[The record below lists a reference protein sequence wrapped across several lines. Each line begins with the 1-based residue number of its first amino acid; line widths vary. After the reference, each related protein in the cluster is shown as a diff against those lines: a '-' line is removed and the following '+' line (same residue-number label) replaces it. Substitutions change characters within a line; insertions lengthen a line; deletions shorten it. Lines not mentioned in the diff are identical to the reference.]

1 MYYYLKYLKHFPKNP
16 HVTWNTILW
25 GSLHFRIESD
35 RAKVYKNSCFHFQYQ
50 EVQVLMC
57 SIQEQRIKN
66 WNVEEKI
73 NFTFQKRPCLC
84 YLSVNTFRRKC
95 ISFLITYSVRT
106 NAVSSDANFMVEVL
120 NKLSFS
126 FGGIRFF
133 FRQKCGEMER

>member
-1 MYYYLKYLKHFPKNP
+1 MC
-16 HVTWNTILW
+16 
-25 GSLHFRIESD
+25 RIQ
-35 RAKVYKNSCFHFQYQ
+35 K
-50 EVQVLMC
+50 
-57 SIQEQRIKN
+57 QRIKN

-106 NAVSSDANFMVEVL
+106 NTFSSDANFMVEVL

-126 FGGIRFF
+126 LGGIDSFLDRN
-133 FRQKCGEMER
+133 MERWRDNEREREERDNDR